1 MGASLNSGG
10 VAGGSRLPGS
20 RRRRRSYQAMAEI
33 NVTPFVDVMLVLLI
47 VFMVTAPLLA
57 TAVPVD
63 LPKVAAPNVQSESKQ
78 LIVSVT
84 ADGKL
89 VIGEE
94 KAEATEIRD
103 LVPLLQSLQAE
114 QQGEELRILV
124 RGDRAVEY
132 GRVLEVMGGIRQ
144 AGFRRVALVTQIPDR
159 QPQ

>member
-1 MGASLNSGG
+1 MGASMGSGG
-10 VAGGSRLPGS
+10 VAGGSRMPGS

-63 LPKVAAPNVQSESKQ
+63 LPKVAAPNVQTESKQ

-94 KAEATEIRD
+94 KAEATELSD
-103 LVPLLQSLQAE
+103 LVPLLQALQSE
-114 QQGEELRILV
+114 QQGEDLRILV
-124 RGDRAVEY
+124 RGDRSVEY
-132 GRVLEVMGGIRQ
+132 GRVLEVMGGIRA
-144 AGFRRVALVTQIPDR
+144 AGFRKVALVTQVPD
-159 QPQ
+159 QPR